1 MSKLFGKVVSFDR
14 DTCVGEVQYDLTV
27 MRFHSTSY
35 QGIYNGWPRVGARV
49 EIVLNKR
56 GELVSL
62 HEEGT

>member
-1 MSKLFGKVVSFDR
+1 MSKLFGTVVAWNR

-27 MRFHSTSY
+27 VRFHSTSF
-35 QGIYNGWPRVGARV
+35 QGRGWPRVGLRV
-49 EIVLNKR
+49 EIVLSKR